1 MMTEPKVRRS
11 ALSKRIFLGA
21 ILASVTPILGQLN
34 DVVFSPNTENA
45 GIRKSLVEQVGA
57 GRGDMMTPG
66 SSVFII
72 RRDPFRS
79 IRRGRQIFQRKFRVS
94 EGFGP
99 RKGPDGVGSL
109 DADKERGAGLVD
121 SCAGCHGRPRGA
133 AGFGGDVFTR
143 PDSRDAPHLF
153 GLGLQ
158 EMLADEITADLRA
171 IGTTAIFAARQRGRT
186 VRRELVSKGIHF
198 GQIKASPNGAIDPS
212 EVEGVNPDLR
222 VRPFFAQGGT
232 ISIREFIVGALNAE
246 MGIEA

>member
-158 EMLADEITADLRA
+158 EMLADEITTDLRA
-171 IGTTAIFAARQRGRT
+171 IRATAIADARRLNAAQTRT
-186 VRRELVSKGIHF
+186 LTSKGISY
-198 GQIKASPNGAIDPS
+198 GSITANVNGS
-212 EVEGVNPDLR
+212 VV
-222 VRPFFAQGGT
+222 T
-232 ISIREFIVGALNAE
+232 T
-246 MGIEA
+246 

>member
-11 ALSKRIFLGA
+11 ALWKRIFLGA

-158 EMLADEITADLRA
+158 EMLADEITLQLRA
-171 IGTTAIFAARQRGRT
+171 IRANAIAQAIVSGQS
-186 VRRELVSKGIHF
+186 VSLPLQSKGINY
-198 GQIKASPNGAIDPS
+198 GSIKAYPNRTVDS
-212 EVEGVNPDLR
+212 SLVEGVDPDLR
-222 VRPFFAQGGT
+222 VKP
-232 ISIREFIVGALNAE
+232 
-246 MGIEA
+246 